1 MQKVLVRRV
10 FSNPIY
16 FVAFGFGSGL
26 SPFAPGT
33 CGTLV
38 AIPLY
43 YLVQYFSLLN
53 YSLILLL
60 AILIGIWIC
69 DVVEREIGVRD
80 YSGIVWD
87 EVCGFGLTMWAA
99 PKGWLWIGIGFLL
112 FRLFDI
118 VKPWPIAW
126 MDRKLPGGLGV
137 MVDDLMAAVYAWII
151 LHLIHHFFF
160 ISV

>member
-1 MQKVLVRRV
+1 MQKALVKKV

-16 FVAFGFGSGL
+16 FIAFGFGSGL

-43 YLVQYFSLLN
+43 YFMQSLSLVN
-53 YSLILLL
+53 YSLVLLL

-69 DVVEREIGVRD
+69 DVTERDMGIHD

-99 PKGWLWIGIGFLL
+99 PQGWLWIVIGFFL

-126 MDRKLPGGLGV
+126 MDRKLPRGFGV
-137 MVDDLMAAVYAWII
+137 MVDDLMAAVYAWIA
-151 LHLIHHFFF
+151 LHGIAYFFF
-160 ISV
+160 H

>member
-1 MQKVLVRRV
+1 MKQGLAGKV

-16 FVAFGFGSGL
+16 FIAFGFGSGL

-33 CGTLV
+33 CGTLA

-43 YLVQYFSLLN
+43 YFIQSFSLLH
-53 YSLILLL
+53 YSIILLL
-60 AILIGIWIC
+60 AVLIGIWVC
-69 DVVEREIGVRD
+69 DSVERDIGVHD

-126 MDRKLPGGLGV
+126 MDRQLPRGFGV
-137 MVDDLMAAVYAWII
+137 MVDDLMAAVYAWIG
-151 LHLIHHFFF
+151 LQLIYYFFF
-160 ISV
+160 